1 MAIADA
7 ITHMDVA
14 VICIENV
21 KLVNKIFV
29 HYIFSRWALSL
40 FPLCRM
46 CTYELVVC
54 AFDVQAQPNRM
65 DWVCVQM
72 NTLYTHSCCLDSN
85 FINHDFHYWITIRE
99 VNMRKGDRSFCV
111 LHKNFMD
118 VSVTV
123 DDDAYINRHSAENSH
138 WNAHPQFGCFHSIP
152 LFRSLALSLTPA
164 ISLCV
169 VRCVCFTYSIAPSQ
183 PNCFYLFCIWFYIW
197 TFRNGDS
204 NESILEQP
212 ALSLYVCLCVCVC
225 GSVCVSRYIYE
236 CNKVEYANGCGNEFV
251 TMKILVYFI
260 CICRLLIKFNLQI
273 F

>member
-54 AFDVQAQPNRM
+54 AFDVRAQPNRM
-65 DWVCVQM
+65 DWICVQM

-152 LFRSLALSLTPA
+152 LFRSLALSLSLAPA
-164 ISLCV
+164 PALSLSV
-169 VRCVCFTYSIAPSQ
+169 VRCVLHSLDRSLATELLLPLLHLILHLDISKR
-183 PNCFYLFCIWFYIW
+183 WFKWIHFG
-197 TFRNGDS
+197 TASFKF
-204 NESILEQP
+204 
-212 ALSLYVCLCVCVC
+212 VCLSVCVC
-225 GSVCVSRYIYE
+225 GSVCEQIYIW
-236 CNKVEYANGCGNEFV
+236 
-251 TMKILVYFI
+251 M
-260 CICRLLIKFNLQI
+260 
-273 F
+273 